1 MAMSKVTREIIQAA
15 GMRPPDTSKVP
26 FYLMK
31 NAMRTPK
38 EVRQQVID
46 SGVGIIYVVRCR
58 TNLKGR
64 GFVTLYE
71 TNWGPGDLRGN
82 KVAEIETL
90 GLQHADNVFDNV
102 VRTIHKYLNLP
113 ANKPPVKKFDGNLP
127 FVDNRPQNSLEG
139 YKRLRKGV

>member
-113 ANKPPVKKFDGNLP
+113 GNKPKPDEFKGELPWDGSKP
-127 FVDNRPQNSLEG
+127 KASLTT
-139 YKRLRKGV
+139 KR